1 MGFLRK
7 LFGGQASSSGDA
19 DGLYYYVKGD
29 RTGEVVQV
37 RLHRYND
44 LSETDNQQGFYARKL
59 VVGQDHFERME
70 AEFFF
75 DKNRRLTSADVQGGS
90 LVDRDDYDAYRAQ
103 RAQE

>member
-1 MGFLRK
+1 
-7 LFGGQASSSGDA
+7 LFGGGASSSGDA

-44 LSETDNQQGFYARKL
+44 LSESDDQQGFYTRKL

-75 DKNRRLTSADVQGGS
+75 DKNRKLVSADVQGGS
-90 LVDRDDYDAYRAQ
+90 LVDREEYEAYCAGREQAKDQ
-103 RAQE
+103 T